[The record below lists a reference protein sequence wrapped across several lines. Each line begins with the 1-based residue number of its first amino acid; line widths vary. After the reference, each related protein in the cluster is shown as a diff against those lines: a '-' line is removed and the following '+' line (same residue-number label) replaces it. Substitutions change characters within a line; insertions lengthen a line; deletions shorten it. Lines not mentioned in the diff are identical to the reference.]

1 MRLGQKLSRNAKA
14 NCVHLTPKTILF
26 PQANPPKMTEILAR
40 PAIIGYQLE
49 RFLKWSQE
57 CLSTLRHIISVIMTK
72 IFWLIKTY
80 I

>member
-49 RFLKWSQE
+49 RFLK
-57 CLSTLRHIISVIMTK
+57 
-72 IFWLIKTY
+72 
-80 I
+80 